1 MLISCEAYL
10 LMQLKE
16 IQILVLILS
25 TFICPQ
31 SYAIFGD
38 YISAKINVCW
48 NQFLDVITSVYKKYT
63 NSHSLAKIKPEGTNS
78 FVC

>member
-16 IQILVLILS
+16 IQILVLILL

-31 SYAIFGD
+31 NYAIFGD
-38 YISAKINVCW
+38 YISAKKKINVC
-48 NQFLDVITSVYKKYT
+48 
-63 NSHSLAKIKPEGTNS
+63 
-78 FVC
+78 